1 MVKFTGLDYRVAC
14 FVRAFCFYTSLTK
27 MQARGTFLSAG
38 SGKSGG
44 LLLPSP
50 LRTVR
55 ATFIAYRSSTLNAYG
70 QRNSC
75 NTVFTI
81 HTCNDFTT
89 SVARSQSM
97 SCHIIELLRW
107 IASDALRP
115 VIVLLIGI
123 QLDIS
128 SAFLSFC

>member
-1 MVKFTGLDYRVAC
+1 MKVARTVLRGEGRSNPPDLPDLANRH
-14 FVRAFCFYTSLTK
+14 VRTCLL
-27 MQARGTFLSAG
+27 AR